1 MRRNRLIA
9 LISLLCAC
17 TLLFSGCSQKITA
30 SAPAVTLAPVENKI
44 PAPENDTQ
52 QGYAQSV
59 LLYLPSSD
67 GAQLLA
73 LPETALFSLAR
84 HPAEALCRMLF
95 AHPGGENTLPLGGSV
110 SLSLSGTD
118 PVEVSGQ
125 VATVNLSASALRL
138 SHEELFTVGQAL
150 ANTLCQFGD
159 IAYVNVLIAGVQPGL
174 DIAASLPAGCFQP
187 NTREDLNTLFSRAS
201 APKTAARRA
210 ITAALYY
217 PAPQGKGILSEA
229 RTLSF
234 AEITPA
240 AMART
245 LLEAL
250 SAGAEYLPGVPRFP
264 DLAALL
270 LSDPSLDESAG
281 MRRLSLH
288 FNADLNHLLLEAG
301 ITRSV
306 MVSSLV
312 YTLTTFLPGLDGVE
326 MQIGDEKIAALTPS
340 ATYLNA
346 GETIFFQDNLMQ
358 RKHFASFLLSHC
370 TLYFSGP
377 NEKLQAVSRPVPFYE
392 ACNPRAII
400 KQLMLGPQPFDSVS
414 GLSPALPEGLRDADL
429 LGVSLHNNTLLLN
442 FSHQLLS
449 LSQGMDSKKEQHM
462 VYALVNTLAELRNV
476 KKVRFFIMGKQP
488 ETFAGALFLPGDF
501 LPNPALIH
509 NSTSA
514 F

>member
-1 MRRNRLIA
+1 MRRNPLIRLIG
-9 LISLLCAC
+9 LLCAC
-17 TLLFSGCSQKITA
+17 ALLFSGCSEKPAA
-30 SAPAVTLAPVENKI
+30 SAPTVTLAPVENKI
-44 PAPENDTQ
+44 PAPENDTRQ
-52 QGYAQSV
+52 SYSQSV
-59 LLYLPSSD
+59 LLYLPSAD
-67 GAQLLA
+67 GSRLIAV
-73 LPETALFSLAR
+73 PETALLSLSK
-84 HPAEALCRMLF
+84 HSAEALCKMLF
-95 AHPGGENTLPLGGSV
+95 AHPGGENTLPLGGAV
-110 SLSLSGTD
+110 ALSLSGTD

-187 NTREDLNTLFSRAS
+187 NTREDLGTLFSRAS

-217 PAPQGKGILSEA
+217 PAPSGKGILCEA

-240 AMART
+240 AMTHT

-264 DLAALL
+264 DLSALL
-270 LSDPSLDESAG
+270 LSEPLLDESAG

-288 FNADLNHLLLEAG
+288 FDADLNHLLLEAG

-326 MQIGDEKIAALTPS
+326 MQIGNEKITALTPS

-346 GETIFFQDNLMQ
+346 GETIFFQDGLMQ
-358 RKHFASFLLSHC
+358 RKYFTPFLLSHC
-370 TLYFSGP
+370 TLYFAGADG
-377 NEKLQAVSRPVPFYE
+377 KLQAVSRPVPFYE
-392 ACNPRAII
+392 ACNPRAIM

-414 GLSPALPEGLRDADL
+414 GLSPVLPEGLRDADL
-429 LGVSLHNNTLLLN
+429 LGVALEGNTLLLN
-442 FSHQLLS
+442 FSNQLTALAA
-449 LSQGMDSKKEQHM
+449 GMDSLREQHM
-462 VYALVNTLAELRNV
+462 VYAVVNTLAELRNV
-476 KKVRFFIMGKQP
+476 KKVRFFIMGEQP

-501 LPNPALIH
+501 FPNLNIIH
-509 NSTSA
+509 HNTST